1 MKSSIIIKQSEY
13 LQPKVQI
20 IDLKTELVLC
30 TSKIEYQLP
39 SWTEDDVEVQ
49 W

>member
-20 IDLKTELVLC
+20 MDLKTELGVC
-30 TSKIEYQLP
+30 TSEIDSQLP
-39 SWTEDDVEVQ
+39 SWTEDDIEVQ

>member
-30 TSKIEYQLP
+30 TSEINSPLP